1 MTTSSFFSRF
11 NGIRL
16 EVSTTWRKLLSDC
29 RESPSTLPLLQSV
42 FQTFIDEY
50 GIVMLGS
57 FTKDRYLESAD
68 RLLLDL
74 YTAGLVMDP
83 ITAQA
88 KLARDYVRN
97 QLRGVRHVTKH
108 TASTFNSAMNYV
120 FNADKTKLA
129 PKLQVELLLCILLN
143 MGVYASRSN
152 LQIELEVAGD
162 GAVEFSAVLR
172 LRAREDD
179 RTKVKEAVMERKVTL
194 HKKLNA
200 LKFITSPKRQTP
212 AQIKKKEQAM
222 EDLKKRIVEE
232 TMLFEEV
239 PLNTDDEDNEGEPK
253 QSVLS
258 PASLSTPSVVETK
271 ESAADLKNDP
281 TFAPEAPRSQYSQ
294 PSPSVLKARFPVWSR
309 LVVIKYRSFRLC
321 RWKVKGLVRTRG
333 PIFLSHKTV
342 EGLVLKLYKWELE
355 NIEDFFGDSEKLLS
369 VAESVAEPVET
380 SKSWLSPLLEL
391 RQYQL

>member
-179 RTKVKEAVMERKVTL
+179 RTKVKGAVMERKVTL

-232 TMLFEEV
+232 TMLLEEV

-258 PASLSTPSVVETK
+258 PASLSTPSVV
-271 ESAADLKNDP
+271 AH
-281 TFAPEAPRSQYSQ
+281 
-294 PSPSVLKARFPVWSR
+294 V
-309 LVVIKYRSFRLC
+309 C
-321 RWKVKGLVRTRG
+321 
-333 PIFLSHKTV
+333 
-342 EGLVLKLYKWELE
+342 
-355 NIEDFFGDSEKLLS
+355 
-369 VAESVAEPVET
+369 
-380 SKSWLSPLLEL
+380 
-391 RQYQL
+391 